1 MSRNELL
8 IMPLKQEHLQI
19 CQFLVE
25 FVKFVKM
32 TIQITDSFQIS
43 DSARQSY
50 TMAGATKN
58 FQPATKMRT
67 V

>member
-8 IMPLKQEHLQI
+8 IMPLKQEHFQI
-19 CQFLVE
+19 CQFPVE

-32 TIQITDSFQIS
+32 TIQVKDSFQIS
-43 DSARQSY
+43 DSDKQSY

-58 FQPATKMRT
+58 FQPATKMRA